1 LFLGRQARALQEA
14 AANKT
19 QEQRWLDVLFRG
31 QVAFAAG
38 ILAACSLSTLCY
50 AMLSA
55 ALQSA
60 YESVFLGV
68 DIFLAGCLQVE
79 TLRSL
84 QGEVKAALRKANRV
98 ESSARSSSSGSSS
111 SSSSSG
117 SPLVSAEA
125 HVSAAAASV
134 VQRVGETLRGL
145 AGTNLAVDRTS
156 GAAGAAEALP
166 AACRHPPAC
175 ALLGVGRSKA
185 ARPETRAHALFPALE
200 PAPCRRRL

>member
-1 LFLGRQARALQEA
+1 
-14 AANKT
+14 
-19 QEQRWLDVLFRG
+19 
-31 QVAFAAG
+31 
-38 ILAACSLSTLCY
+38 
-50 AMLSA
+50 MLSA

-98 ESSARSSSSGSSS
+98 ESSASASSSGS

-145 AGTNLAVDRTS
+145 AGTNVAVDRTS

-175 ALLGVGRSKA
+175 ALLAVGRSKA
-185 ARPETRAHALFPALE
+185 ARPETRAHALFPAPE
-200 PAPCRRRL
+200 PAPFRRRL